1 MSICMTYSLIL
12 GLGANITSQERPF
25 LPTPATISLPSFLY
39 LNQFFFTT
47 SVRLSFIHGL
57 PRQHN
62 GVKNP
67 SANAGDTGS
76 IPGLG
81 RSPGVENGNPLQYSC
96 LRNPMNR
103 GDGWAVVH
111 GATKSQTCL
120 STALMYDCLLL
131 LFSHHCLFHFDIAPL
146 SNLE

>member
-1 MSICMTYSLIL
+1 MCDLLIL
-12 GLGANITSQERPF
+12 GFDANITSQERPF
-25 LPTPATISLPSFLY
+25 PPTPAKISLPSFLD

-47 SVRLSFIHGL
+47 SIRLSFIRGL
-57 PRQHN
+57 PRWHN

-76 IPGLG
+76 IPGLR
-81 RSPGVENGNPLQYSC
+81 RSPGVGNGNPLQYSC
-96 LRNPMNR
+96 LRNPMKR

-111 GATKSQTCL
+111 GAAKSQSWL
-120 STALMYDCLLL
+120 STALIHYCLLL
-131 LFSHHCLFHFDIAPL
+131 LFSHHYLFHFDIAPL